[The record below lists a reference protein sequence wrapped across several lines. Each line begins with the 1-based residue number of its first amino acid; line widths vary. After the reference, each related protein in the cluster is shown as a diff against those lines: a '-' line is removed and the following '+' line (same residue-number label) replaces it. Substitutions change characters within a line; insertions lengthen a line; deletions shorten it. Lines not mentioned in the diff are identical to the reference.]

1 MNGIIES
8 KIPLRDNF
16 IQMKVLLFFGKVSK
30 YKYEVVVGVVG
41 INFLTVLTWEEA
53 ILYSEI
59 MPSLLL
65 IL

>member
-16 IQMKVLLFFGKVSK
+16 IQVKVLLFFGKVSK

-41 INFLTVLTWEEA
+41 INFLTVLTWEET